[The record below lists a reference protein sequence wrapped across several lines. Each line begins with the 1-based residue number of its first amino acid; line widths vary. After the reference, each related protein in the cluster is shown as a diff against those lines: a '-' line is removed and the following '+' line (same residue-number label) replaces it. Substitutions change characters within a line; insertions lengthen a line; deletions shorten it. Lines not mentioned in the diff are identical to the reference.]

1 MKSCLVVGGGIAGV
15 IAARRLLKK
24 GVNVTLI
31 EKSKGLG
38 GRMATRQLGEAVF
51 DLGAQFLTVHAM
63 FFRVLVEDLQDRGF
77 VKEWSRGFLNG
88 DRILNS
94 DGYLRFCGSQGM
106 APVVKALAEPLEQV
120 CLQENVTHIA
130 RQSDHWEVESESG
143 QRWQADGLI
152 LTTPLPQSLQLLEK
166 SEYVLEAEL
175 LQRLKGVK
183 YDPAIISMAVL
194 DGPSGLPEPG
204 GLAQADPMSP
214 IAWLADNQ
222 QKGISA
228 VPSVTIQGTAHFS
241 RNQWKNDKAE
251 AGKLLWEAA
260 KPLLKADCLELDV
273 HRWRFAQV
281 QDPLPESC
289 LMLQAGPPLVLGGD
303 AFGDRFNPIE
313 GAAMSGLEA
322 AKHLLKHWE

>member
-1 MKSCLVVGGGIAGV
+1 MKSCLVVGGGISGI
-15 IAARRLLKK
+15 IAARRLQKK
-24 GVNVTLI
+24 GFNVTVL
-31 EKSKGLG
+31 EKSKGFG
-38 GRMATRQLGEAVF
+38 GRMATRRVGEAVF
-51 DLGAQFLTVHAM
+51 DLGAQFLTVHGM
-63 FFRVLVEDLQDRGF
+63 FFRVVVEDLQDQGLI
-77 VKEWSRGFLNG
+77 KEWSRGFLNG
-88 DRILNS
+88 DRILTS

-106 APVVKALAEPLEQV
+106 APVAKALAEPLQV
-120 CLQENVTHIA
+120 HLQETVTRIA
-130 RQSDHWEVESESG
+130 AQTDHWEVESESG

-152 LTTPLPQSLQLLEK
+152 LTPPLPQSLQLLEK
-166 SEYVLEAEL
+166 SAVTLEAEL

-183 YDPAIISMAVL
+183 YDPVIVSMAVL

-228 VPSVTIQGTAHFS
+228 VPAVTIQGTAHFS
-241 RNQWKNDKAE
+241 RSQWKNDKE
-251 AGKLLWEAA
+251 QAGKLLWEAA
-260 KPLLKADCLELDV
+260 KPLLKANCLELDV

-289 LMLQAGPPLVLGGD
+289 LMLQDGPPLVLAGD

-313 GAAMSGLEA
+313 GAANSGLEA
-322 AKHLLKHWE
+322 AKHLIKHWD